1 MGAKCFGCY
10 LLSKI
15 ILATVATVATVSA
28 TIARPVPVV
37 AAITTV
43 TTVTAP
49 TAVTSPSHWVSFWY
63 NVYTETKQTF

>member
-15 ILATVATVATVSA
+15 ILATVATVSA
-28 TIARPVPVV
+28 TIARPVPVE

-43 TTVTAP
+43 TTVTPP

-63 NVYTETKQTF
+63 NVYTETKETF